1 VILLMEEKQQTH
13 QNAIEVLNVEQQHYQ
28 IQQKLEEYA
37 TSLKDGEPCPLCGSL
52 SHPQKFNTLNIRE
65 SLANIKREI
74 GNHEKMLVAIDK
86 SLNRLTEI
94 NTALCLKEE
103 SLRKI
108 EAKQDEHLNQ
118 LNAHRDL
125 FEWDDLT
132 DEKQLTEMFQQAEKL
147 RNDISSLEK
156 EIETLRIQIEKEN
169 NQKEMYS
176 KALVELKNNSIQES
190 AAANTL
196 KEQLVIYQ
204 PESFFGM
211 APAAIEQEKD
221 KLLKQYKLTEE
232 QYQRLFD
239 KLTLFRKDQDTLMG
253 KLDSCRQSL
262 VKEDELLRS
271 VSLQL
276 EEQLQKSAYSKPEY
290 VRNILA
296 VNIDPG
302 QERRKVN
309 TFRQEMDFAVK
320 QLRILSDEMEDQQFD
335 AEIYQKTQESVQK
348 LSLEL
353 NRKNQ
358 EKGQAELSLQ
368 KLKADFE
375 KRESLLQVFTKLENR
390 LEDIKTLKQL
400 FKGNGFVKYI
410 SSVYL
415 QELVNSANDR
425 FYKLSGQ
432 KLSLELNDENDFE
445 VRDYLNGGKLRNVK
459 TLSGGQTFQ
468 AALSLALA
476 LSDNTRRLSGADENF
491 FFLDEGFGSLDKDS
505 LRIVFETLKSLRH
518 ENRVVGIISH
528 VEEMNQE
535 IDIHLTIQNKEEL
548 GSFIGK
554 SWE

>member
-1 VILLMEEKQQTH
+1 
-13 QNAIEVLNVEQQHYQ
+13 
-28 IQQKLEEYA
+28 
-37 TSLKDGEPCPLCGSL
+37 
-52 SHPQKFNTLNIRE
+52 
-65 SLANIKREI
+65 
-74 GNHEKMLVAIDK
+74 
-86 SLNRLTEI
+86 
-94 NTALCLKEE
+94 
-103 SLRKI
+103 
-108 EAKQDEHLNQ
+108 
-118 LNAHRDL
+118 
-125 FEWDDLT
+125 
-132 DEKQLTEMFQQAEKL
+132 
-147 RNDISSLEK
+147 
-156 EIETLRIQIEKEN
+156 
-169 NQKEMYS
+169 
-176 KALVELKNNSIQES
+176 
-190 AAANTL
+190 
-196 KEQLVIYQ
+196 
-204 PESFFGM
+204 
-211 APAAIEQEKD
+211 
-221 KLLKQYKLTEE
+221 
-232 QYQRLFD
+232 
-239 KLTLFRKDQDTLMG
+239 
-253 KLDSCRQSL
+253 
-262 VKEDELLRS
+262 
-271 VSLQL
+271 
-276 EEQLQKSAYSKPEY
+276 
-290 VRNILA
+290 

-320 QLRILSDEMEDQQFD
+320 QLRILSDEKEDQQFD